1 LFEETAYPSRRVAFV
16 APGAVSVKVAAVS
29 GSVGMITSPAHV
41 PAAKVRVTSKVR
53 VWAAM
58 LEITVGVPLRV
69 LTSLFAYVTLP
80 ATRTVQVDSLGTP
93 HVPSA

>member
-1 LFEETAYPSRRVAFV
+1 
-16 APGAVSVKVAAVS
+16 
-29 GSVGMITSPAHV
+29 
-41 PAAKVRVTSKVR
+41 
-53 VWAAM
+53 M